1 VEFILEKQNF
11 RLTQSL
17 WTKHVKDLKWR
28 LVHHTQ
34 LRYRTIAPCC
44 EVDGDGGKEEGG
56 GEGEGKTGE
65 GYRPL
70 IFHNTCNRDV
80 AGMVQSEESSARME
94 LQYHVRVVVTG
105 PKWLSFEDFLCM
117 SSFRDDERFV
127 FIIHCACVP
136 RAYLPWSL
144 LCTFNFE

>member
-1 VEFILEKQNF
+1 MEK
-11 RLTQSL
+11 
-17 WTKHVKDLKWR
+17 
-28 LVHHTQ
+28 
-34 LRYRTIAPCC
+34 
-44 EVDGDGGKEEGG
+44 GGGREEGG

-144 LCTFNFE
+144 FSCGLENILRHYDITRIIFISRFKFHNSF